1 MFRLNVPHS
10 CKNYASTFSF
20 CFGRVN
26 LKCFYSTQSQQ
37 AEEEHFSPQFQPII
51 GLELHAQIASKTK
64 LFSGSSSAHN
74 ASVESNCHDSAIPG
88 TLPRLNSS
96 CIHKSLLAAVLLNCH
111 VADFCRFDRKHYL
124 YPDLPLASPIAK
136 NGYFNFYVNST
147 EEDDFGYYQKSVG
160 IEQIQLEMDSGKSI
174 RHENLDL
181 IDLNRAGIAL
191 IEIVTAPDFCN
202 TNEVICFV
210 EQLKMALSHNGIC
223 LGQFHEGNLRVDA
236 NVSVSK
242 NGEKGSKVELKNLS
256 GIGHMTSALNNEI
269 KRQLGMVKNGEL
281 IEEETRAVDEQGRT
295 FSARSK
301 GSELDYRFIPEPNI
315 PPLKIEPKMLKKAKE
330 SILLDFPYLSLIEKY
345 KFPPNFTMEILNCKK
360 LEKLIQIYLQ
370 IGPPVPFKHFKKWL
384 DELRYLCEKIY
395 INETNYFPPTNIKL
409 LHCFAQIVHLT
420 FTGKLTNL
428 IAIDLM
434 REFAE
439 AGEEENNDYN
449 QLGDEI
455 KELIQ
460 NRNLWRITNSQQIDK
475 LVLDAVL
482 DHTPD
487 FIDNMIAQ
495 KSKQR
500 SKPFAKLKR
509 EIIDRSNKRIAPED
523 VDNSIWRSITM
534 AV

>member
-74 ASVESNCHDSAIPG
+74 ASVESNCHVSIFDSAIPG

-124 YPDLPLASPIAK
+124 YPDLPLGYQITQKASPIAK

-147 EEDDFGYYQKSVG
+147 EEDDLVYYQKSVG

-174 RHENLDL
+174 RHGNLDL

-256 GIGHMTSALNNEI
+256 GIGHMYSALTNEI

-315 PPLKIEPKMLKKAKE
+315 PPLKIEPKMLKKAKK
-330 SILLDFPYLSLIEKY
+330 SILLDFPYLSFIEKY
-345 KFPPNFTMEILNCKK
+345 KFPPNFAMEILSCKK
-360 LEKLIQIYLQ
+360 LENLIQIYLDS
-370 IGPPVPFKHFKKWL
+370 GPPKNIFCSFERLRIGLPFYSRTKHSSFK
-384 DELRYLCEKIY
+384 
-395 INETNYFPPTNIKL
+395 N
-409 LHCFAQIVHLT
+409 
-420 FTGKLTNL
+420 
-428 IAIDLM
+428 
-434 REFAE
+434 
-439 AGEEENNDYN
+439 
-449 QLGDEI
+449 
-455 KELIQ
+455 
-460 NRNLWRITNSQQIDK
+460 
-475 LVLDAVL
+475 
-482 DHTPD
+482 
-487 FIDNMIAQ
+487 
-495 KSKQR
+495 
-500 SKPFAKLKR
+500 
-509 EIIDRSNKRIAPED
+509 
-523 VDNSIWRSITM
+523 
-534 AV
+534 

>member
-74 ASVESNCHDSAIPG
+74 ASVESNCHVSIFDSAIPG

-124 YPDLPLASPIAK
+124 YPDLPLGYQITQKASPIAK

-256 GIGHMTSALNNEI
+256 GIGHMYSALTNEI

-281 IEEETRAVDEQGRT
+281 IEEETRAVDEQG
-295 FSARSK
+295 
-301 GSELDYRFIPEPNI
+301 
-315 PPLKIEPKMLKKAKE
+315 
-330 SILLDFPYLSLIEKY
+330 
-345 KFPPNFTMEILNCKK
+345 
-360 LEKLIQIYLQ
+360 
-370 IGPPVPFKHFKKWL
+370 
-384 DELRYLCEKIY
+384 
-395 INETNYFPPTNIKL
+395 IKL

-439 AGEEENNDYN
+439 AEEEEGNDYN
-449 QLGDEI
+449 QLGEEI

-495 KSKQR
+495 KS
-500 SKPFAKLKR
+500 
-509 EIIDRSNKRIAPED
+509 NKEVNPLQ
-523 VDNSIWRSITM
+523 N
-534 AV
+534 